1 MHLSLNIFPTLHAIG
16 DNISALGG
24 CQVSPLFL
32 SPLDD
37 PRRTFPIL
45 SYNLRFS
52 FLLTNS
58 HQLSTPS
65 PTYTTTTPS
74 PQHSQSNLQH
84 GHHQPGHRDV
94 GRAQSIDQGHP
105 RGRRAGALPPY
116 SAQSDQIHCCR
127 CRPGGHEDGLG
138 RGRQERHG
146 RPFSPE
152 EVRAVVDDTIRE
164 NRKPYSSKRFSM
176 EPWRNC
182 AVPFA
187 NFIVHRAIRLGVMEM
202 EASLVA
208 GEPEMSRPLAQ
219 GMKSQSY
226 QETSLSHMLTS

>member
-1 MHLSLNIFPTLHAIG
+1 MQLVTTFPLWGVARSSLCSFLPSMTLDVPSQSSLTIY
-16 DNISALGG
+16 D
-24 CQVSPLFL
+24 FL
-32 SPLDD
+32 S
-37 PRRTFPIL
+37 
-45 SYNLRFS
+45 FS
-52 FLLTNS
+52 PTLTNS
-58 HQLSTPS
+58 QPLLQPAPPPLQAHNTLNPIYNMETTSQDTATLDELNRSIKDIHVAVERALSLHIPPNQIKSIVAIAIREGMKTD
-65 PTYTTTTPS
+65 
-74 PQHSQSNLQH
+74 LGEAVKRAMA
-84 GHHQPGHRDV
+84 GHV
-94 GRAQSIDQGHP
+94 
-105 RGRRAGALPPY
+105 
-116 SAQSDQIHCCR
+116 
-127 CRPGGHEDGLG
+127 
-138 RGRQERHG
+138 
-146 RPFSPE
+146 SPE